1 MFKTLKIMTTK
12 IVSIAAIA
20 CLIAVSCNKQGNN
33 VSATQAPT
41 KTPAVAQKA
50 TGGTMYKNLI
60 KETFDCGKDDGTCIG
75 PIIITAPRPDWID
88 HIAPTLNTGTPAT
101 LRALFNESGVVAA
114 LPGLAGDPG
123 FMALIHDGAYSR
135 LLVDNGKDKRIYL
148 FGTTPELTT
157 ENSTLIAPIW
167 Y

>member
-1 MFKTLKIMTTK
+1 MTTK

-20 CLIAVSCNKQGNN
+20 CILAASCNKQRNN

-50 TGGTMYKNLI
+50 TGGTMYKDL
-60 KETFDCGKDDGTCIG
+60 KLPEFDCGKNVGTCIG
-75 PIIITAPRPDWID
+75 PIIVTAPRPDLMSD
-88 HIAPTLNTGTPAT
+88 IAPTLNAGTPAT
-101 LRALFNESGVVAA
+101 LRALFNEPDVVAA
-114 LPGLAGDPG
+114 LPGLAQDPG

-135 LLVDNGKDKRIYL
+135 LLIDNGKDKRIYL
-148 FGTTPELTT
+148 FGTTPELTK
-157 ENSTLIAPIW
+157 ENSTLIAPVW